1 MIPIDKVENIVSR
14 FNELESILAK
24 PDLKKDEFVS
34 NSKEYSNLN
43 EIISYAKNYL
53 KVLEDLKSTKNILED
68 KSVDKEF
75 YEMAEK
81 ELKDLKQHE
90 EECVKRLKVFLLPK
104 DEADEKNAIIEIR
117 AGTGGMEAAL
127 FAADLFNMY
136 QKVAV
141 LNGWKVEIISYAK
154 NYLKVLE
161 DLKSTKN
168 ILEDKSTDKEFYEMA
183 EKELKDLKQQEEEC
197 VKRLKVFLLPKDEA
211 DEKNAIIEIRAGTGG
226 MEAALFAADLFNM
239 YQKVAVLNGWK
250 VEIINLSNSE
260 GGGYKEIIASI
271 VGRNVFS
278 KLKFESGVHRVQ
290 RVPDTETQGR
300 IHTSAATV
308 AVLPE
313 AEEVD
318 VKINDADLRIDVFR
332 SSGPGGQSVNTTD
345 SAVRVTHIPSGIVV
359 SQQDEKSQHKNK
371 AKALKIL
378 RSKLYDLQRSQQ
390 ESERAKARKSQIG
403 TGDRSERIRTYNFP
417 QGRVTDH
424 RINMTLYKLTD
435 FLAGDAFKE
444 LSDAIQI
451 QFQEEQLEN
460 LKI

>member
-14 FNELESILAK
+14 FNELENILAK

-43 EIISYAKNYL
+43 DIISYAK
-53 KVLEDLKSTKNILED
+53 D
-68 KSVDKEF
+68 
-75 YEMAEK
+75 
-81 ELKDLKQHE
+81 
-90 EECVKRLKVFLLPK
+90 
-104 DEADEKNAIIEIR
+104 
-117 AGTGGMEAAL
+117 
-127 FAADLFNMY
+127 
-136 QKVAV
+136 
-141 LNGWKVEIISYAK
+141 
-154 NYLKVLE
+154 YLKVLE

-183 EKELKDLKQQEEEC
+183 EKELKDLKQQEEDC

-424 RINMTLYKLTD
+424 RINLTLHRLEE
-435 FLAGDAFKE
+435 FLEGEAFDE
-444 LSDAIQI
+444 MIQSLILQAQEDSLS
-451 QFQEEQLEN
+451 N
-460 LKI
+460 LN

>member
-1 MIPIDKVENIVSR
+1 MIPRDKVENIVNR
-14 FNELESILAK
+14 FNELELILAK
-24 PDLKKDEFVS
+24 PDLKKEEFVS

-43 EIISYAKNYL
+43 DIITFARSYL
-53 KVLEDLKSTKNILED
+53 KVLDDLKNTKNILED
-68 KSVDKEF
+68 KATDKEF
-75 YEMAEK
+75 YEMAEFEFK
-81 ELKDLKQHE
+81 ELKKEE

-117 AGTGGMEAAL
+117 AGTGG
-127 FAADLFNMY
+127 
-136 QKVAV
+136 Q
-141 LNGWKVEIISYAK
+141 
-154 NYLKVLE
+154 
-161 DLKSTKN
+161 
-168 ILEDKSTDKEFYEMA
+168 
-183 EKELKDLKQQEEEC
+183 
-197 VKRLKVFLLPKDEA
+197 
-211 DEKNAIIEIRAGTGG
+211 
-226 MEAALFAADLFNM
+226 EAALFAADLFNM

-345 SAVRVTHIPSGIVV
+345 SAVRVTHIPSGIVI

-378 RSKLYDLQRSQQ
+378 RSRLYDLQRSQQ

>member
-14 FNELESILAK
+14 FNELENILAK

-43 EIISYAKNYL
+43 EIINCAK
-53 KVLEDLKSTKNILED
+53 D
-68 KSVDKEF
+68 
-75 YEMAEK
+75 
-81 ELKDLKQHE
+81 
-90 EECVKRLKVFLLPK
+90 
-104 DEADEKNAIIEIR
+104 
-117 AGTGGMEAAL
+117 
-127 FAADLFNMY
+127 
-136 QKVAV
+136 
-141 LNGWKVEIISYAK
+141 
-154 NYLKVLE
+154 YLKVLE

-239 YQKVAVLNGWK
+239 YQRVAVLNGWK

-318 VKINDADLRIDVFR
+318 VKINEADLKIDVFR

-451 QFQEEQLEN
+451 EFQEELLEN
-460 LKI
+460 LNIKNKTYNE

>member
-14 FNELESILAK
+14 FNELENILAK

-34 NSKEYSNLN
+34 NSKEYSNLS
-43 EIISYAKNYL
+43 EIINCAKDYL
-53 KVLEDLKSTKNILED
+53 KVLEHLKSTKNILD
-68 KSVDKEF
+68 
-75 YEMAEK
+75 
-81 ELKDLKQHE
+81 
-90 EECVKRLKVFLLPK
+90 
-104 DEADEKNAIIEIR
+104 
-117 AGTGGMEAAL
+117 
-127 FAADLFNMY
+127 
-136 QKVAV
+136 
-141 LNGWKVEIISYAK
+141 
-154 NYLKVLE
+154 
-161 DLKSTKN
+161 
-168 ILEDKSTDKEFYEMA
+168 DKSTDKEFYEMA

-250 VEIINLSNSE
+250 VEVINLSNSE

>member
-14 FNELESILAK
+14 FNELETILAK

-34 NSKEYSNLN
+34 NSKEYSSLN
-43 EIISYAKNYL
+43 EIIIYAK
-53 KVLEDLKSTKNILED
+53 D
-68 KSVDKEF
+68 
-75 YEMAEK
+75 
-81 ELKDLKQHE
+81 
-90 EECVKRLKVFLLPK
+90 
-104 DEADEKNAIIEIR
+104 
-117 AGTGGMEAAL
+117 
-127 FAADLFNMY
+127 
-136 QKVAV
+136 
-141 LNGWKVEIISYAK
+141 
-154 NYLKVLE
+154 YLKVLE

-183 EKELKDLKQQEEEC
+183 EKELKDLKQREEEC

-318 VKINDADLRIDVFR
+318 IKINDADLRIDVFR

>member
-14 FNELESILAK
+14 FNELETILAK

-43 EIISYAKNYL
+43 EIISYAK
-53 KVLEDLKSTKNILED
+53 
-68 KSVDKEF
+68 
-75 YEMAEK
+75 
-81 ELKDLKQHE
+81 H
-90 EECVKRLKVFLLPK
+90 
-104 DEADEKNAIIEIR
+104 
-117 AGTGGMEAAL
+117 
-127 FAADLFNMY
+127 
-136 QKVAV
+136 
-141 LNGWKVEIISYAK
+141 
-154 NYLKVLE
+154 YLKVLE

-378 RSKLYDLQRSQQ
+378 RSKLYDLQRSEQ
-390 ESERAKARKSQIG
+390 ENERAKARKSQIG